1 MWYALST
8 LENATFWKFEIFLPG
23 NVADF
28 IVSSLK
34 RPKSLIE
41 GTPTINSRK
50 DQPGRSPYR
59 WVVLKSEEMRTRF
72 MPWCT
77 CLSSQDV
84 LIQSHHVNLGDRA
97 VCQCETCWLQNTRS
111 FRFVRYNYKYR
122 QGFAGLVSTVKL
134 KPSSAQWDFGK
145 HSNFS
150 FQGA

>member
-1 MWYALST
+1 MLLRVIAGPLCGAVLSQRGQQ
-8 LENATFWKFEIFLPG
+8 LEDNRKLAQSSGWVWCDMLCQRWKMRLSESLRSFFQEMLLI
-23 NVADF
+23 
-28 IVSSLK
+28 LK

-84 LIQSHHVNLGDRA
+84 LIQSHHMNLGDRA
-97 VCQCETCWLQNTRS
+97 VRQCETCWLQNTRCSCTLS
-111 FRFVRYNYKYR
+111 FC
-122 QGFAGLVSTVKL
+122 QI
-134 KPSSAQWDFGK
+134 
-145 HSNFS
+145 
-150 FQGA
+150 